1 MASLKEVRTRIASV
15 GSIRQITSAMKM
27 VAAAKLRRA
36 QDTIIQL
43 RPYAEKMQEILESI
57 SGSLSEDDEN
67 VYVSPRDPN
76 KILLVIITSNKGLAG
91 AFNSSI
97 IKRAVQ
103 VAHEKYGQQLAKNNV
118 EFFVIG
124 KKGGDFLKSRK
135 YPIFET
141 RNDIFD
147 DFGYENAASI
157 AGKIMKLFEEGR
169 FDKVEIIYNQFKN
182 AAVQI
187 ITEEQFLPIEPKIE
201 EQKEKMSILKSYVD
215 YIFEPSKEEILKEL
229 IPKNLRLQFYKALLD
244 SYASEHGAR
253 MTSMHNATDN
263 ATELIKEL
271 KLEFNKA
278 RQSSI
283 TNEILE
289 IVNGANALEGN

>member
-1 MASLKEVRTRIASV
+1 MASLKEIRTRIASV

-36 QDTIIQL
+36 QDTILQL
-43 RPYAEKMQEILESI
+43 RPYAEKCHEIMEAI
-57 SGSLSEDDEN
+57 SDAIGEDTDN
-67 VYVSPRDPN
+67 VYVNSRIPN
-76 KILLVIITSNKGLAG
+76 KILLVVISSNKGLAG

-97 IKRAVQ
+97 IKRTVQ
-103 VAHEKYGQQLAKNNV
+103 VVHEKYGKQFAQNNV

-124 KKGGDFLKSRK
+124 KKGGDFLKSRN

-147 DFGYENAASI
+147 DLRYENVAAM
-157 AGKIMKLFEEGR
+157 ADNIMKQFEEGR
-169 FDKVEIIYNQFKN
+169 FDRVEIIYNQFKN

-187 ITEEQFLPIEPKIE
+187 ITEEQFLPLEAKAEDQETAGGIYKT
-201 EQKEKMSILKSYVD
+201 YAD
-215 YIFEPSKEEILKEL
+215 YIFEPSKEEIVKEL
-229 IPKNLRLQFYKALLD
+229 LPKSLKLQFYKAVLD

-263 ATELIKEL
+263 ATELIKDL

-278 RQSSI
+278 RQASI

-289 IVNGANALEGN
+289 IVNGANALEGS

>member
-1 MASLKEVRTRIASV
+1 MASLKEIRTRIASV

-36 QDTIIQL
+36 QDTILQL
-43 RPYAEKMQEILESI
+43 RPYAQKLQEILAAI
-57 SGSLSEDDEN
+57 SDDLAEDTEN
-67 VYVSPRDPN
+67 VYVNPRVPN
-76 KILLVIITSNKGLAG
+76 KILLVVITSNKGLAG

-97 IKRAVQ
+97 IKRAIL
-103 VAHEKYGQQLAKNNV
+103 VAHEKYGAQLAKQHV

-124 KKGGDFLKSRK
+124 KKGGDFLKNRN
-135 YPIFET
+135 YPILET

-147 DFGYENAASI
+147 HLSYENVAAI
-157 AGKIMKLFEEGR
+157 AGKIMKQYEEGR
-169 FDKVEIIYNQFKN
+169 FDKVELIYNQFKN

-187 ITEEQFLPIEPKIE
+187 ITEEQFLPIEAKTEDPKA
-201 EQKEKMSILKSYVD
+201 QKGVLISYTD
-215 YIFEPSKEEILKEL
+215 YIFEPSKEDIVKEL
-229 IPKNLRLQFYKALLD
+229 LPKSLKLQFYKALLD
-244 SYASEHGAR
+244 SFASEHGAR

-263 ATELIKEL
+263 ATELIKNL

-278 RQSSI
+278 RQASI

>member
-43 RPYAEKMQEILESI
+43 RPYAEKMQEILGEI
-57 SGSLSEDDEN
+57 RDSLYDDNEN
-67 VYVSPRDPN
+67 VFVTPRDPN
-76 KILLVIITSNKGLAG
+76 KVLLVIITSNKGLAG

-97 IKRAVQ
+97 IKRTIQ
-103 VAHEKYGQQLAKNNV
+103 VAHEKYGEQLAKNNV
-118 EFFVIG
+118 EFLVIG
-124 KKGGDFLKSRK
+124 KKGGDFLKNRK

-141 RNDIFD
+141 HNDIFD
-147 DFGYENAASI
+147 GLGFENVSSLAQ
-157 AGKIMKLFEEGR
+157 KIMKLYEEGR
-169 FDKVEIIYNQFKN
+169 FDRVEFIYNQFKN

-187 ITEEQFLPIEPKIE
+187 ITEEQFLPIESKSE
-201 EQKEKMSILKSYVD
+201 EKKEQKGVLKTYTD
-215 YIFEPSKEEILKEL
+215 YIFEPSKEEMLKEL
-229 IPKNLRLQFYKALLD
+229 IPKNLKLQFYKALLD

-263 ATELIKEL
+263 ATELIKDL

-278 RQSSI
+278 RQASI

-289 IVNGANALEGN
+289 IVNGANALGGN